1 MEQDKTK
8 KDMLVR
14 KDFIKKNAILMMYD
28 IVDFTSYC
36 DYHEKRGNDERVYSL
51 LNGVVN
57 GCNEIIRDFGGNPHT
72 FTGDGYIS
80 SFYNNNNNNNNNN
93 NTSERAIDAALK
105 IQDIALKV
113 RKNFGGR
120 NPKLKVA
127 LYKGPT
133 NFGVLDSALRP
144 FGRAPCKL
152 SRIESLAKPGEIL
165 VSGSVINPVMDLY
178 NFEEFEEVYLKGIS
192 EQKMVYKILNKK

>member
-8 KDMLVR
+8 KDMMVI
-14 KDFIKKNAILMMYD
+14 KDFRKKDAILMMYD
-28 IVDFTSYC
+28 IVGFTSYC
-36 DYHEKRGNDERVYSL
+36 DYHEKRGNEERVYSL
-51 LNGVVN
+51 LNGVTK
-57 GCNEIIRDFGGNPHT
+57 GCNEIIRDFGGKPHT

-80 SFYNNNNNNNNNN
+80 SFYENN
-93 NTSERAIDAALK
+93 NTSERAIDAALH
-105 IQDIALKV
+105 IQAIAQEV
-113 RKNFGGR
+113 RNNFGGR

-133 NFGVLDSALRP
+133 LFGLLDSSLRP

-165 VSGSVINPVMDLY
+165 TSGSVINPIIDLY
-178 NFEEFEEVYLKGIS
+178 NVKELGGAYLKGIL